1 MNALGRVALGRAGR
15 LLAVLGVLATAAC
28 GGGGASS
35 PDFSAGLESISVSPA
50 SSSAALGESR
60 QFRAYGH
67 YTAPPGATGE
77 TRELT
82 SVVSWEAADPA
93 IASVSAAGVALS
105 KGVGNTNITA
115 RLSGFSGSSALT
127 VGAPAVRQLI
137 VRGPGGT
144 SQESLSLGQSA
155 LFTAYGLYTDGQ
167 ERLIESSLN
176 QVKWTTGPALEI
188 DPAVGP
194 TTTATAAALSSGT
207 PLKADL
213 FSADG
218 ATAVIYN
225 GLPVSG
231 VATVVVS
238 AASVTSLKQLQWSDD
253 PVPGASDTPP
263 ATPLDVVENASRK
276 AVAIGIFTD
285 GSVGVVADSL
295 LNWTLTPAGS
305 PLATVDAAGN
315 VAGKQEGSL
324 TLNAAL
330 KSNAAVTASRALRV
344 NDEACPVPAREDRF
358 VSTGWFV
365 PVLCLICSANEA
377 ANVVDADSS
386 NYATLTNNVALL
398 GGETAINV
406 SLKPEQAAINT
417 GAAPQPVSFLIAID
431 PGTFPVL
438 NLGLFN
444 QLYVSLHSDA
454 DGVSS
459 VTGRVAAS
467 GLGDGGSNALE
478 LTLLGLH
485 LVPGLDTV
493 KVSFTPPA
501 GVEYRRLRLGN
512 NAGVLQANLSKSVRV
527 SAACLGE

>member
-1 MNALGRVALGRAGR
+1 MNALGRVGLGRVVRG
-15 LLAVLGVLATAAC
+15 LALLGVLATAAC

-35 PDFSAGLESISVSPA
+35 PDFSAGLESISVSPT
-50 SSSAALGESR
+50 SNTVALGESR

-67 YTAPPGATGE
+67 YTAPPGGTGE
-77 TRELT
+77 TREIT
-82 SVVSWEAADPA
+82 SVVAWEAANSG
-93 IASVSAAGVALS
+93 IASVSTEGVALS

-115 RLSGFSGSSALT
+115 RLSSHVASASLT
-127 VGAPAVRQLI
+127 VGAPVVKQLL
-137 VRGPGGT
+137 VRGPSGT
-144 SQESLSLGQSA
+144 SQESLSLGQSSQFA
-155 LFTAYGLYTDGQ
+155 AYGLYTDGQ

-176 QVKWTTGPALEI
+176 QVQWTPPAAVEI
-188 DPAVGP
+188 TPAVGP
-194 TTTATAAALSSGT
+194 TTTATAVALSSGAQ
-207 PLKADL
+207 LKADL
-213 FSADG
+213 YNADG
-218 ATAVIYN
+218 SAPVTYN
-225 GLPVSG
+225 GLPLSA
-231 VATVVVS
+231 VAQITVT
-238 AASVTSLKQLQWSDD
+238 AASVTSLKQLQWSDA

-263 ATPLDVVENASRK
+263 TTPLDVVENATRK

-344 NDEACPVPAREDRF
+344 ADEACPAPAREDRF
-358 VSTGWFV
+358 VANGWFV

-377 ANVVDADSS
+377 SNVIDADTA

-398 GGETAINV
+398 GGETAINL

-417 GAAPQPVSFLIAID
+417 GPAPKPVSFLLAID

-444 QLYVSLHSDA
+444 QIYLSLHSDP

>member
-1 MNALGRVALGRAGR
+1 MNALGQVGLGRVVRG
-15 LLAVLGVLATAAC
+15 LVVLGVLATAAC
-28 GGGGASS
+28 GGGGAGS
-35 PDFSAGLESISVSPA
+35 PDFSAGLESISVSPT
-50 SSSAALGESR
+50 SNTVALGESR

-67 YTAPPGATGE
+67 YTAPPGGTGE
-77 TRELT
+77 TREIT
-82 SVVSWEAADPA
+82 SVVSWEAANPA

-115 RLSGFSGSSALT
+115 RLSAHTASASLT
-127 VGAPAVRQLI
+127 VGAPVVRQLI
-137 VRGPGGT
+137 VRGPSGS
-144 SQESLSLGQSA
+144 SQEALSLGQSA
-155 LFTAYGLYTDGQ
+155 QFAAYGVYTDGQ
-167 ERLIESSLN
+167 ERLIEGALN
-176 QVKWTTGPALEI
+176 QVKWTADPAVEI
-188 DPAVGP
+188 TPAVGP
-194 TTTATAAALSSGT
+194 TTTATAVALSSGAQ
-207 PLKADL
+207 LKADL
-213 FSADG
+213 YNADG
-218 ATAVIYN
+218 SLPVTYN
-225 GLPVSG
+225 GLPLS
-231 VATVVVS
+231 AIAQITVT
-238 AASVTSLKQLQWSDD
+238 AASVTSLKQLQWSDA

-263 ATPLDVVENASRK
+263 TTPLDVVENATRK

-295 LNWTLTPAGS
+295 LNWTLAPAGS

-315 VAGKQEGSL
+315 VTGKQEGSL
-324 TLNAAL
+324 TLAAAL

-344 NDEACPVPAREDRF
+344 ADEACAAPARDDRF
-358 VSTGWFV
+358 VANGWFV

-377 ANVVDADSS
+377 TNVVDADSS
-386 NYATLTNNVALL
+386 NFATLTNNVALL

-406 SLKPEQAAINT
+406 ALKPEQAAINT
-417 GAAPQPVSFLIAID
+417 GPAPKPVSFLVVLD

-493 KVSFTPPA
+493 RVSFTPPA